1 MKGAAPMAPTHEK
14 IKLIA
19 KNRNASY
26 EYELLDRYEAG
37 LELKGTEI
45 KSVRKGKVQLK
56 DSYISIRNG
65 QAVIK
70 GMHISPYEFGNRFN
84 HDEVRDRRLLL
95 HKKEILKLDQ
105 AVRLKGFTLV
115 PVSIYLSHGLCKLE
129 IAVARGKNLHD
140 KRETSKKRDAEREIR
155 KAMKERY

>member
-1 MKGAAPMAPTHEK
+1 MADKPVK
-14 IKLIA
+14 VIA
-19 KNRNASY
+19 VNRSARHD
-26 EYELLDRYEAG
+26 YELLDRYEAG

-56 DSYISIRNG
+56 DAYISIKDG
-65 QAVIK
+65 QATIK

-95 HKKEILKLDQ
+95 HKREILKLDQ
-105 AVRLKGFTLV
+105 AVRLKGYTLI

-129 IAVARGKNLHD
+129 IALARGKNLHD

>member
-1 MKGAAPMAPTHEK
+1 MTAQTNSKG
-14 IKLIA
+14 IKTVVV
-19 KNRNASY
+19 NRSARH

-37 LELKGTEI
+37 IELKGTEI

-56 DSYISIRNG
+56 DAWISIRNG

-70 GMHISPYEFGNRFN
+70 DMHISPYEFGNRFN
-84 HDEVRDRRLLL
+84 HEEVRDRRLLL
-95 HKKEILKLDQ
+95 HKNEILKLDQ
-105 AVRLKGFTLV
+105 AVRIKGFTLV
-115 PVSIYLSHGLCKLE
+115 PVSVYISHGLAKIE

-155 KAMKERY
+155 KALKGSW

>member
-1 MKGAAPMAPTHEK
+1 MAPNHEK
-14 IKLIA
+14 IKMIA

-45 KSVRKGKVQLK
+45 KSVRKGKFQLK

-105 AVRLKGFTLV
+105 AVRIKGFTLV

>member
-1 MKGAAPMAPTHEK
+1 MSKTATDK
-14 IKLIA
+14 KTKTIA
-19 KNRNASY
+19 DNRKARH
-26 EYELLDRYEAG
+26 EYELFDRYEAG

-56 DSYISIRNG
+56 DSWITIKDG
-65 QAVIK
+65 QAYIK

-84 HDEVRDRRLLL
+84 HDETRDRRLLL

-105 AVRLKGFTLV
+105 AARLKGMTLV
-115 PVSIYLSHGLCKLE
+115 PTRMYLSHGLCKLE

-140 KRETSKKRDAEREIR
+140 KRESAKNRDAKREIE
-155 KAMKERY
+155 KAMKSRY

>member
-1 MKGAAPMAPTHEK
+1 MSETSQ
-14 IKLIA
+14 
-19 KNRNASY
+19 KNVAVNRKARH

-56 DSYISIRNG
+56 DAWITIKDG
-65 QAVIK
+65 QALIK

-84 HDEVRDRRLLL
+84 HDETRDRRLLL

-105 AVRLKGFTLV
+105 AVRLKGMTLV
-115 PVSIYLSHGLCKLE
+115 PVRMYITHGLCKLE
-129 IAVARGKNLHD
+129 IALARGKNLHD
-140 KRETSKKRDAEREIR
+140 KRESSKERDAKREIS
-155 KAMKERY
+155 KALSRSSRYM

>member
-1 MKGAAPMAPTHEK
+1 MRGNADMAPNHEK
-14 IKLIA
+14 IKMIA

-105 AVRLKGFTLV
+105 AVRIKGFTLV

>member
-1 MKGAAPMAPTHEK
+1 MASNHEK
-14 IKLIA
+14 IKMIA

-105 AVRLKGFTLV
+105 AVRIKGFTLV

-129 IAVARGKNLHD
+129 IAVARGKDLHD